1 MQVKILHMRKLHSWK
16 RRNKAFQ
23 VYQSLP
29 LSTTQARSHN
39 SRNEDCRPE
48 TTSAFCGMAEVPQKK
63 DHLMNFGG
71 IIPKGFM
78 HITHMLHV
86 WYIYLHDWVIFRAN
100 VGKYTIHGAYGWG
113 RYLPAQFSRDMEKT
127 HINIP
132 FVSLRLS

>member
-63 DHLMNFGG
+63 DHLMTFGG

-86 WYIYLHDWVIFRAN
+86 WYIYLHDWVIFRA
-100 VGKYTIHGAYGWG
+100 V
-113 RYLPAQFSRDMEKT
+113 LLV
-127 HINIP
+127 NIP
-132 FVSLRLS
+132 APWSNHAHKKINRVKSIGNP